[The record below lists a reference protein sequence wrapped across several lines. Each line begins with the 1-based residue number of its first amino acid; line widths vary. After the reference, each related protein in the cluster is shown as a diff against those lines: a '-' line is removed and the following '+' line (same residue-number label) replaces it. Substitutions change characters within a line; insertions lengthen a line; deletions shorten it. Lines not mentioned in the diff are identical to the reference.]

1 MTNAQS
7 STIPDEDERA
17 RNRWSAHRATAAAC
31 GVAIAEIQALTN
43 GYAEGVAHRRNE
55 HARAEAQETADPR

>member
-1 MTNAQS
+1 MTKTPS
-7 STIPDEDERA
+7 STVADEDERA
-17 RNRWSAHRATAAAC
+17 RNRFAARRATAAAC